1 MKFINDKVLTLTSID
16 CKMTESLNL
25 TNKQQLQ
32 HVYVLNFLSINGE
45 AQCWQHCVISLVFMK
60 KWNIWAY
67 QKHFW

>member
-32 HVYVLNFLSINGE
+32 YVYVLNFLSINGE
-45 AQCWQHCVISLVFMK
+45 AQC
-60 KWNIWAY
+60 
-67 QKHFW
+67 

>member
-1 MKFINDKVLTLTSID
+1 MVIHTQGCPKIKKKEEKKRFMKFINDKVLTLTSID

-45 AQCWQHCVISLVFMK
+45 AQC
-60 KWNIWAY
+60 
-67 QKHFW
+67 